1 MPGLR
6 CRCLCLMVA
15 ALVGLSGANRNC
27 PDLVV
32 DSCLCAAERFKGP
45 DRQTVRIKVV
55 CSGGELVETL
65 QPSLLPNRTV
75 SLPNEYVGVPAV
87 QISNHPAFGSF
98 AAADFEGTLGT
109 SNCL

>member
-6 CRCLCLMVA
+6 GCLCLVVA
-15 ALVGLSGANRNC
+15 AVLGLSGANRNC

-32 DSCLCAAERFKGP
+32 DSCLCTAERSKGP
-45 DRQTVRIKVV
+45 GRQTVRIKVV

-75 SLPNEYVGVPAV
+75 SLVFMWKYPIEINEQTNPLV
-87 QISNHPAFGSF
+87 N
-98 AAADFEGTLGT
+98 
-109 SNCL
+109 